1 MDEIKK
7 INPAKLNYLAGEK
20 KFNIVYLEKDYYLT
34 VLLYF
39 LRNIKGLH
47 FKGGTALNKLFLEH
61 QRLSEDLDFT
71 STKPISEIKKE
82 IVDTIKEQPNFFYKV
97 AFEKQTPSYSRIK
110 AYYESNQSPD
120 SFVLIDINTK
130 ASVLL
135 KPENNKV
142 HHFYDEV
149 PAFSIITLN
158 KNELVAEKIRTL
170 FQRKKAR
177 DYYDAYFIITKK
189 FFIDKKLLKRKL
201 KEVGKEYKPETIFK
215 NANKVYS
222 FWESEI
228 SSLTHNPI
236 DYRTVIKTIAN
247 HFDYKKNKKQS
258 KKTVNKKQIVNKTPK
273 MPV

>member
-7 INPAKLNYLAGEK
+7 VSQAKLNNIAGEK

-47 FKGGTALNKLFLEH
+47 FKGGTALNKIFLNH

-71 STKPISEIKKE
+71 STKPIDEIKKE
-82 IVDTIKEQPNFFYKV
+82 IVAAIKEHPDYFHKIG
-97 AFEKQTPSYSRIK
+97 FEKQTPSYSRIK
-110 AYYESNQSPD
+110 AYYESEQPD
-120 SFVLIDINTK
+120 SFVLIDVGTK

-135 KPENNKV
+135 KPESNKIPS
-142 HHFYDEV
+142 FYEEI
-149 PAFSIITLN
+149 PEFFITTLN
-158 KNELVAEKIRTL
+158 KDELIAEKIRTM

-189 FFIDKKLLKRKL
+189 FFIDKKILKRKL
-201 KEVGKEYKPETIFK
+201 KEVGKEYKPEIIFK

-222 FWESEI
+222 FWENEI
-228 SSLTHNPI
+228 SSLTNKPI
-236 DYRTVIKTIAN
+236 AYKTAIKTIADK
-247 HFDYKKNKKQS
+247 FEYKKVKKNNIKNNKKAP
-258 KKTVNKKQIVNKTPK
+258 I
-273 MPV
+273 